1 MFHDVLMILLT
12 RFRESRLLSGGGW
25 HGLPQHGLQRQS
37 SVCSH
42 GPGSLCLSTGGASC
56 AIKVKPPARVS
67 VVPLVYHSGSFEYV
81 WVLNGLTQ
89 FNILEH
95 NICHI
100 VIHYNIYLY
109 ICIYIYNIFIYL
121 SGSVCLLRQVG
132 FFRLELVDEVPEAV
146 ETLVRRYHSAAS
158 GRLPAEKLGSP
169 TQHFI
174 WYNWY
179 DII

>member
-25 HGLPQHGLQRQS
+25 HGLPQHCLQRQS

-67 VVPLVYHSGSFEYV
+67 VVPLVYHSGSCEYV

-100 VIHYNIYLY
+100 VLHYNIY
-109 ICIYIYNIFIYL
+109 IYIYQVLF
-121 SGSVCLLRQVG
+121 VCCARWDSSAWSWWMKCRKPWRPWCGATTQLLRDAFLQ
-132 FFRLELVDEVPEAV
+132 RSWEA
-146 ETLVRRYHSAAS
+146 
-158 GRLPAEKLGSP
+158 
-169 TQHFI
+169 QHNI
-174 WYNWY
+174 LY

>member
-25 HGLPQHGLQRQS
+25 HGLPQHRLQRQS

-67 VVPLVYHSGSFEYV
+67 VVPLVYHSGSCEYV

-100 VIHYNIYLY
+100 VLHYNIY
-109 ICIYIYNIFIYL
+109 IFIRFCLFAAPGGILPPGAGGWSAGSRGDLGAALPL
-121 SGSVCLLRQVG
+121 SCFGTPSCREVG
-132 FFRLELVDEVPEAV
+132 KPNTTF
-146 ETLVRRYHSAAS
+146 Y
-158 GRLPAEKLGSP
+158 
-169 TQHFI
+169 
-174 WYNWY
+174 
-179 DII
+179 II

>member
-25 HGLPQHGLQRQS
+25 HGLPQHRLQRQS

-67 VVPLVYHSGSFEYV
+67 VVPLVYHSGSCEYV

-100 VIHYNIYLY
+100 VLHYNIY
-109 ICIYIYNIFIYL
+109 IYL

-174 WYNWY
+174 
-179 DII
+179 